1 MCAKCFRKDW
11 VYLVGVLDFPGTGL
25 GSLGNWKSV
34 RGQLV
39 EKKPTLHLEQKCM
52 VCKPA
57 PFFGTKI
64 CHHHIYSKRCCGQH
78 MLAIRDGFELEF
90 SGSSEPELWRFR
102 AEPGCFN
109 FRAETEL
116 TIMTICMSKNSKFL
130 TFFPILLLYHDFNQ
144 FHAHLI
150 CSTKVFLELNHMI

>member
-52 VCKPA
+52 VCKPP

-64 CHHHIYSKRCCGQH
+64 CHHHIYSKRCCGHH
-78 MLAIRDGFELEF
+78 MLAMLGLSYTAVHCLSSIHCLHIVTERFHIFQFQLLARETLLGVLLHPPKSDDKYTQKSVQLAR
-90 SGSSEPELWRFR
+90 GSSFR
-102 AEPGCFN
+102 SDFLHKPY
-109 FRAETEL
+109 FR
-116 TIMTICMSKNSKFL
+116 
-130 TFFPILLLYHDFNQ
+130 
-144 FHAHLI
+144 
-150 CSTKVFLELNHMI
+150 

>member
-64 CHHHIYSKRCCGQH
+64 CHHHIYSKRCCGHH
-78 MLAIRDGFELEF
+78 MLAMLGLSYTAVHCLSSIHCLHIVTERFHIFQFQLNLYSRSQLKPRLLKGVRSYRF
-90 SGSSEPELWRFR
+90 SVESFFVL
-102 AEPGCFN
+102 
-109 FRAETEL
+109 L
-116 TIMTICMSKNSKFL
+116 TWDKII
-130 TFFPILLLYHDFNQ
+130 YD
-144 FHAHLI
+144 
-150 CSTKVFLELNHMI
+150 CSYF